1 MNPVSLFG
9 GTGFFVSKRT
19 ANSDIEDVE
28 TLKVNCEK

>member
-1 MNPVSLFG
+1 MNPVSLLG
-9 GTGFFVSKRT
+9 IQDFFSKRT